1 MDIDDSLRR
10 QGIKILEN
18 EQNSLDG
25 AFDKQSDETAPEGLV
40 FDKIEQSEDGTWSKT
55 QYTPKETFY
64 DENVISDK
72 EREIENNAEVLRQ
85 LCASVDNKIITFNN
99 DINALKQQIVTLSTE
114 ATSRNCNPGI
124 AHSAGNV
131 AITSSFSTVT
141 SINNDVEFVKIY
153 EKMAGPGYDPGAQNP
168 FDPDSV
174 VILNS
179 SYSGYGYK
187 NVRDNKEFRNTS
199 NVATGLGTDG
209 SGANIGNGR
218 FDLTTPA
225 ATHALGTPIV
235 GFIYPGAGG
244 ILATDT
250 SLTGVA
256 AQNRCVAI
264 RNEINA
270 LYDQIIEKRIERDSL
285 RDTLNTLKDNKSEK
299 ELTHWGMQNTK
310 NEVNVRKTKNASAIS
325 AIQNLDTP
333 GGMSTPEGLFLQ
345 LDASNNSSYYGSG
358 TIWYDLTDNNDSNL
372 GGSPPANF
380 IEDPVSE
387 ERNRFNFDGT
397 DDFVDFTVANVVS
410 NTPTVTVELLAKLK
424 SDINTNDLEGH
435 MLFGWDEYNVWT
447 GPISGDGTPIALGFN
462 TGSSDLYGI
471 NSTNVNNLGL
481 IDNFIHYVFEMRS
494 DVSYTNNKIY
504 INGSIQSLTKILP
517 NNESSVD
524 RNFNSGNGRIAGW
537 KSNNFYRIPMELSL
551 FRVYNKALTSN
562 EVQSLYNG
570 VSGRFS

>member
-1 MDIDDSLRR
+1 MDIDDSIRR

-25 AFDKQSDETAPEGLV
+25 AFDKQSDETAPEGLI

-72 EREIENNAEVLRQ
+72 EREIKNNAEVLRK

-99 DINALKQQIVTLSTE
+99 DINLLKQQIVTLSTE
-114 ATSRNCNPGI
+114 ATGRNCNPGI
-124 AHSAGNV
+124 AHSVGNV
-131 AITSSFSTVT
+131 GVVSSFSSITT
-141 SINNDVEFVKIY
+141 INNDVEFVKIY
-153 EKMAGPGYDPGAQNP
+153 EKMAGPGYDAGAENP
-168 FDPDSV
+168 FDPDST
-174 VILNS
+174 VILDS
-179 SYSGYGYK
+179 SYSGYGYR

-199 NVATGLGTDG
+199 GAVTGLGTDG
-209 SGANIGNGR
+209 SGANIGDGR

-225 ATHALGTPIV
+225 ATHGLGTPAI
-235 GFIYPGAGG
+235 GWSYPGAGG
-244 ILATDT
+244 LLATNT

-256 AQNRCVAI
+256 AQNRCVEI
-264 RNEINA
+264 RTEINS

-299 ELTHWGMQNTK
+299 ELSHWGIQNTK
-310 NEVNVRKTKNASAIS
+310 NEVNIRKTKNASAIS

-333 GGMSTPEGLFLQ
+333 GGLPIPQGLFLH

-380 IEDPVSE
+380 IRDPISE
-387 ERNRFNFDGT
+387 ERNRFDFDGT
-397 DDFVDFTVANVVS
+397 DDFIDFTVANVTS
-410 NTPTVTVELLAKLK
+410 NTPTVTVELLARLE
-424 SDINTNDLEGH
+424 SDIDTTDLEGH
-435 MLFGWDEYNVWT
+435 ILFGWNKYSVWS
-447 GPISGDGTPIALGFN
+447 GPISGNGTPIALGFN
-462 TGSSDLYGI
+462 TSNSDLYGI

-504 INGSIQSLTKILP
+504 INGNLQSLTKILP
-517 NNESSVD
+517 TNEDSSD

-537 KSNNFYRIPMELSL
+537 KSNNLYRIPMELSL
-551 FRVYNKALTSN
+551 FRVYNRALTSN

-570 VSGRFS
+570 VRNRFS